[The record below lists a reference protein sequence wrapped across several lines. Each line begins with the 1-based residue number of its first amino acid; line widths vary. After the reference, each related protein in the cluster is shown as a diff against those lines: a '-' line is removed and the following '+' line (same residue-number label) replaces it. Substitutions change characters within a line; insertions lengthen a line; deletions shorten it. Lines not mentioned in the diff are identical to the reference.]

1 MAFAENPNKIRNIVS
16 GQFEDLDAMY
26 INLYDKFTTTI
37 NGKLCAVRRNYS
49 NGSYLC
55 PSALDNLLS
64 ISLKKVLRQN
74 VEFDGGSA
82 SKMPPEERHERL
94 FLDKGGFSES
104 LRNDI
109 TRKLTQIV
117 RRSSLSQTLKAA
129 LTARPSHALTYTMG
143 KLSKARN
150 KSAS

>member
-16 GQFEDLDAMY
+16 GQFEDLDAITETYSTNPPPQLM
-26 INLYDKFTTTI
+26 
-37 NGKLCAVRRNYS
+37 GSSVR
-49 NGSYLC
+49 